1 MSISKRVKEK
11 RIELALTQVE
21 LAKRVGITQQSLQK
35 IEDGRTQ
42 NPRKLLSLAK
52 QLHCD
57 PEWLLSGHLD
67 EVREKHTQY
76 NQQLTEQMRP
86 LLNQDALLEKQ
97 DLSMEKTMLEAP
109 KSASL
114 NAFWF
119 RVTGDSMSS
128 LSGLS
133 IPENYLILVEPETQ
147 PQHGDLVLVKLH
159 SSQEITF
166 KQLVMDAGNR
176 YLKPLNANYIPVPL
190 NADMKIIGV
199 ATEAK
204 RPLR

>member
-1 MSISKRVKEK
+1 MSISKRIKEK
-11 RIELALTQVE
+11 RMELALTQVE

-57 PEWLLSGHLD
+57 PEWLLSGHVD
-67 EVREKHTQY
+67 EIREKQTQY
-76 NQQLTEQMRP
+76 QQTTAQMRP
-86 LLNQDALLEKQ
+86 LLNQDTLFGKQ
-97 DLSMEKTMLEAP
+97 DPTTEKTMLEAP
-109 KSASL
+109 SNVSP

-119 RVTGDSMSS
+119 KVTGDSMSS

-133 IPENYLILVEPETQ
+133 IPESYLILVEPETQ
-147 PQHGDLVLVKLH
+147 PTHGDLVLVKLH
-159 SSQEITF
+159 TSQDITF

-176 YLKPLNANYIPVPL
+176 YLKPLNASYLPVQL
-190 NADMKIIGV
+190 GADMEIIGV